1 MMYIMERRATVH
13 WVQSIPSI
21 GKAMPWRDNGIT
33 MERQFPS
40 MIILTITTEFH
51 PNSNWYSF
59 ASEKFDKT
67 IRSEFAKTRKTLKL

>member
-1 MMYIMERRATVH
+1 MYIMERRATVH

-40 MIILTITTEFH
+40 MIILTITTDSIQTVTGIALH
-51 PNSNWYSF
+51 PKNLT
-59 ASEKFDKT
+59 KQ
-67 IRSEFAKTRKTLKL
+67 